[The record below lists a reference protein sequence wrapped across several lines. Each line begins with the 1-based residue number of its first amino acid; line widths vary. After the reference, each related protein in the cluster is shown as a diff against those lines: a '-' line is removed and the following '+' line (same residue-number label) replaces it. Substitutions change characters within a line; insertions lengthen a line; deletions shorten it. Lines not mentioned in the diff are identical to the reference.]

1 MTYIKELDII
11 RFFAFLLVFV
21 SHYTYFFREKDGLTY
36 YLTQGD
42 VGVQIFFVLS
52 GFLIT
57 TLLFLEKERTGNI
70 NFKNFYMRRILRI
83 WPLYFL
89 IVALGLTTAAFQGKL
104 DHTHMW
110 SLFTFLSNF
119 TIIKDDQFY
128 LPLAILWS
136 LAVEEQYYLI
146 WPPLVYFLK
155 TKYLKILLL
164 ASIVISFW
172 FKYYGTDIWEVA
184 AYHTVSNISYLAIG
198 SYFALTIKNK
208 YFGKLIV
215 ASNKLIHFARI
226 GSSSTL
232 VYLGKI
238 SYGLYMYHIFAL
250 MLLKSF
256 LPSLALT
263 ILFAHVSYKY
273 FEQPILKKY
282 KSRFT
287 SQPIA
292 KQS

>member
-57 TLLFLEKERTGNI
+57 TLLFLEKENTGRI

-89 IVALGLTTAAFQGKL
+89 IVAIGLTTAYYQGL
-104 DHTHMW
+104 LEHTHPW

-119 TIIKDDQFY
+119 TIINDNNFY

-155 TKYLKILLL
+155 TKYLKILLIL
-164 ASIVISFW
+164 SIIFSFW
-172 FKYYGTDIWEVA
+172 FKYYGTDIWQVA
-184 AYHTVSNISYLAIG
+184 AYHTFSNISYLAIG
-198 SYFALTIKNK
+198 SFFALNIKNT
-208 YFGKLIV
+208 YFSKLIL
-215 ASNKLIHFARI
+215 ASNKLINFTKLGA
-226 GSSSTL
+226 SNTL
-232 VYLGKI
+232 IYLGKI

-250 MLLKSF
+250 MIFKSF
-256 LPSLALT
+256 LPSLAVT
-263 ILFAHVSYKY
+263 ILFAHLSYKY
-273 FEQPILKKY
+273 FEQPILKRY

-287 SQPIA
+287 SGTA
-292 KQS
+292 KV